1 MVRLKQDTKNGV
13 MKPQIKAT
21 ITLPFAIA
29 VIAGAVIVLTSHPAI
44 FIWGLTGISSVAII
58 GSLWYSLYCIFGGKV

>member
-1 MVRLKQDTKNGV
+1 

-21 ITLPFAIA
+21 IALPFAIA
-29 VIAGAVIVLTSHPAI
+29 VIAGTLIVLTSHPAI

-58 GSLWYSLYCIFGGKV
+58 GSLWYALYCIFGGKV